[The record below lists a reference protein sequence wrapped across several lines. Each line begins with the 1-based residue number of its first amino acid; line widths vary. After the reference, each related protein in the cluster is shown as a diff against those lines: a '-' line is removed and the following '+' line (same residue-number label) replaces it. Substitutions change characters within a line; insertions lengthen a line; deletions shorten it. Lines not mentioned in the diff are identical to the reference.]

1 MDQRSAVRNRR
12 RRRQYVPRRYS
23 HHQGHEPLRRRQLH
37 RKTRDSKQT
46 PGPVTMQYSI
56 ADKIEMLAGADLLTE
71 RQAEAYVYREIEQ
84 LSRDDAAERM
94 GISPSTL
101 DDYRSDA
108 AAKIQRA
115 EGTLDVLETIQGQ
128 RETNS

>member
-1 MDQRSAVRNRR
+1 
-12 RRRQYVPRRYS
+12 
-23 HHQGHEPLRRRQLH
+23 
-37 RKTRDSKQT
+37 
-46 PGPVTMQYSI
+46 MQYSI